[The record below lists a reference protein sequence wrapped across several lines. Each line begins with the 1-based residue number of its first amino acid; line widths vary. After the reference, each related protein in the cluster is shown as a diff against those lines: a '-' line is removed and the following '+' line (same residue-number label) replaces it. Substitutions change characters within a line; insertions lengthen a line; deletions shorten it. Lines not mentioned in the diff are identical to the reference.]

1 MGDEFRHTLSH
12 PRSTNLDFQANPFTV
27 ASYSNHQPSHPRKRV
42 CRSPG
47 VAAEMLPPSG
57 IDVHRK
63 IDPDA
68 SLVLI
73 GIRGS
78 GKRSLGFVAAT
89 ALKRRFITEDH
100 YFKEV
105 TGLSRHEYLKRY
117 GSQEFQ
123 QRDIEVLKMMLDN
136 HRSRCVIECGL
147 GSLTRPIQEHLRR
160 YCTTNPVVYVARDMN
175 RIQKLL
181 GLDDQATKLL
191 GEGDPLHRTCSNF
204 EYYNTEDCS
213 SSASQLDEETL
224 DRRSVG
230 YSFKLKEAKEDFT
243 RFVRFVTGTDVGHSN
258 YDSPFVLL
266 ETPPELRSYTY
277 AIFVRFSD
285 LIDNRVKLSELES
298 GGDAIELCVD
308 RWSPEM
314 AMTLSKQ
321 VSVLGR
327 NTHAPI
333 ILSVD
338 TSSLGITSGDSAR
351 KQGRMAYSQIV
362 EHGLRL
368 AVDYLVIDL
377 DQDHALINDTI
388 RSRGLTKI
396 IGQRIFGQSSA
407 VTWDDEEC
415 LSAYLHAAGL
425 GCQLVRILRVATTR
439 EDNAAVSKFT
449 NKIESLPGAHPP
461 IIAFNIGSLGRTSQ
475 VFNSILTSVSHP
487 AIERHYATERDAQI
501 MARDAVQ
508 ALFQSYV
515 LDPLKF
521 YILGGNVAYSL
532 SPAMYNAAFHHCGM
546 NHSYTIPEEPTLAA
560 LDHLGRDPN
569 FGGASVVQPWRVQ
582 VFQKLAAKSRH
593 AEAIGAINTIM
604 PLRGQPD
611 GTMFPLQEQA
621 SRRHLAGPVL
631 GWYGENTDWVG
642 IMSCI
647 NRNLSPRNAIR
658 PLKTTGLVIG
668 AGGMARAAIYAM
680 LRLGCRKIYIYNRTL
695 SRAEIVARHF
705 NSWATSQVG
714 SAEVVNVLRSLEDE
728 WPTGASPPCMVASCV
743 PADPDR
749 DEPPANF
756 EMPIQWL
763 GSPTGGVILEF
774 AYKPLDTPLLRQ
786 MRRFRSET
794 GRQWVLVDG
803 LDNVAEQAIA
813 QFEILTGRKAPRRLM
828 TMEALRSYVG
838 ESGPFDEKTIR
849 TRLNVHE

>member
-1 MGDEFRHTLSH
+1 MPHR
-12 PRSTNLDFQANPFTV
+12 
-27 ASYSNHQPSHPRKRV
+27 
-42 CRSPG
+42 
-47 VAAEMLPPSG
+47 SG
-57 IDVHRK
+57 IDVYRK
-63 IDPDA
+63 VDPEA

-73 GIRGS
+73 GIRGC

-105 TGLSRHEYLKRY
+105 TGLSRHEYLKQH

-136 HRSRCVIECGL
+136 HRSGCVIECGL

-160 YCTTNPVVYVARDMN
+160 YRETNPVVHIVRDMH
-175 RIQKLL
+175 RIQRLLGLEDQAVKLL
-181 GLDDQATKLL
+181 GD
-191 GEGDPLHRTCSNF
+191 GDTLHRTCSNF
-204 EYYNTEDCS
+204 EYYNIEDRSS
-213 SSASQLDEETL
+213 SSAQLDEESQ

-243 RFVRFVTGTDVGHSN
+243 RFVQSVTGTDVGHSS

-277 AIFVRFSD
+277 AIFVRSSD
-285 LIDNRVKLSELES
+285 LVDNRVKLSELES

-308 RWSPEM
+308 HWSPEM
-314 AMTLSKQ
+314 VRTLSKQ
-321 VSVLGR
+321 VSVLRR
-327 NTHAPI
+327 NTHTPI
-333 ILSVD
+333 IMS
-338 TSSLGITSGDSAR
+338 IDSR
-351 KQGRMAYSQIV
+351 TIRTTEAYSEIV
-362 EHGLRL
+362 QHGLRL
-368 AVDYLVIDL
+368 AVEYMVMDL
-377 DQDHALINDTI
+377 DQDHASITEAI
-388 RSRGLTKI
+388 RNRGTTKI
-396 IGQRIFGQSSA
+396 IGQRIFEPSSA

-415 LSAYLHAAGL
+415 LSSYLDAACL
-425 GCQLVRILRVATTR
+425 ECQLVRILRVATER
-439 EDNAAVSKFT
+439 EDNAAIAKFT
-449 NKIESLPGAHPP
+449 AKIDSLPGNHPP
-461 IIAFNIGSLGRTSQ
+461 IIAYNIGSLGRTSQ
-475 VFNSILTSVSHP
+475 VFNSILTPVSHP
-487 AIERHYATERDAQI
+487 GIDRLSKDERDPQI
-501 MARDAVQ
+501 TSRDAVQ

-515 LDPLKF
+515 LDPLQF
-521 YILGGNVAYSL
+521 YILGGSVAYSL
-532 SPAMYNAAFHHCGM
+532 SPAMYNAAFRHCGM
-546 NHSYTIPEEPTLAA
+546 EHTYSIPEKPTLAA
-560 LDHLGRDPN
+560 LDRLGRDPH

-604 PLRGQPD
+604 PLRGQSD
-611 GTMFPLQEQA
+611 GTMFPLREQA

-642 IMSCI
+642 IMTCI
-647 NRNLSPRNAIR
+647 NRNLSPRNAIS
-658 PLKTTGLVIG
+658 PMKSTALVIG

-680 LRLGCRKIYIYNRTL
+680 LRLGCRKIFIYNRTL
-695 SRAEIVARHF
+695 SRAESVARHF
-705 NSWATSQVG
+705 NSWAASQVG
-714 SAEVVNVLRSLEDE
+714 STEVVYVIRSLQDD
-728 WPTGASPPCMVASCV
+728 WPANACPPCMVASCV

-756 EMPIQWL
+756 EMPMQWL
-763 GSPTGGVILEF
+763 GSPTGGVVLEF

-794 GRQWVLVDG
+794 GHPWVLVDG

-828 TMEALRSYVG
+828 TLEALRNYVG
-838 ESGPFDEKTIR
+838 ETGPFDERTIG
-849 TRLNVHE
+849 TRLDSAQ

>member
-1 MGDEFRHTLSH
+1 MLIDHK
-12 PRSTNLDFQANPFTV
+12 RSL
-27 ASYSNHQPSHPRKRV
+27 SHPRKRV
-42 CRSPG
+42 CRSPDIN
-47 VAAEMLPPSG
+47 VNMAHRSS
-57 IDVHRK
+57 IDEHRK
-63 IDPDA
+63 VDPEA

-105 TGLSRHEYLKRY
+105 TGLSRHEYLRQY

-136 HRSRCVIECGL
+136 HRSHCVIECGL
-147 GSLTRPIQEHLRR
+147 GSLTRPIQEHLRQ
-160 YCTTNPVVYVARDMN
+160 YCLTNPVVYIARDMD
-175 RIQKLL
+175 RIQSLL
-181 GLDDQATKLL
+181 GLEDQSAKLL
-191 GEGDPLHRTCSNF
+191 AEGDPLHRTCSNF
-204 EYYNTEDCS
+204 EYYNIEDRS
-213 SSASQLDEETL
+213 SLFAQLDEESQ

-243 RFVRFVTGTDVGHSN
+243 RFVRFVTGTDVGHSS

-277 AIFVRFSD
+277 AIFVRSSD
-285 LIDNRVKLSELES
+285 LFDGRVELSELES
-298 GGDAIELCVD
+298 GGDAIELCID
-308 RWSPEM
+308 RWGPEM
-314 AMTLSKQ
+314 AMTVSKQ
-321 VSVLGR
+321 VCVLRR
-327 NTHAPI
+327 NTHTPI
-333 ILSVD
+333 ILSID
-338 TSSLGITSGDSAR
+338 AKSLDR
-351 KQGRMAYSQIV
+351 YSIQRRDVYSEIV
-362 EHGLRL
+362 EHALRL
-368 AVDYLVIDL
+368 AVEYLVMDL
-377 DQDHALINDTI
+377 DQHHSLVDTAI
-388 RSRGLTKI
+388 RNRGMTKI
-396 IGQRIFGQSSA
+396 IGQRVFNPSSA

-415 LSAYLHAAGL
+415 LSVYLDAARL
-425 GCQLVRILRVATTR
+425 GCQLVRILRVATER
-439 EDNAAVSKFT
+439 EDNAAIAKFI
-449 NKIESLPGAHPP
+449 NKIDSLPGGHPP
-461 IIAFNIGSLGRTSQ
+461 IIAFNLGRLGRTSQ
-475 VFNSILTSVSHP
+475 VFNSILTSVSHS
-487 AIERHYATERDAQI
+487 AIKRHAHNETDPQI

-515 LDPLKF
+515 LDPLQF
-521 YILGGNVAYSL
+521 YILGGSVAYSL
-532 SPAMYNAAFHHCGM
+532 SPVMYNAAFHHCGM
-546 NHSYTIPEEPTLAA
+546 HHTYSIPETPTLAA
-560 LDHLGRDPN
+560 LDRLGRDPN
-569 FGGASVVQPWRVQ
+569 FGGASIVQPWRVQ

-604 PLRGQPD
+604 PLRGRSD

-642 IMSCI
+642 IMTCI
-647 NRNLSPRNAIR
+647 NRNLSPRNAIS
-658 PLKTTGLVIG
+658 PSKSTGLVIG

-680 LRLGCRKIYIYNRTL
+680 LRLGCRKIFIYNRTL
-695 SRAEIVARHF
+695 SRAENVARHF
-705 NSWATSQVG
+705 NSWAASQV
-714 SAEVVNVLRSLEDE
+714 ALTEVVYVLRSLQDQ
-728 WPTGASPPCMVASCV
+728 WPSDACPPCMVASCV
-743 PADPDR
+743 PADPDT

-756 EMPIQWL
+756 EMPTQWL
-763 GSPTGGVILEF
+763 ESPTGGVVLEF

-828 TMEALRSYVG
+828 TFEALRNFGG
-838 ESGPFDEKTIR
+838 EYGPFDEKTIA
-849 TRLNVHE
+849 TRLDSV

>member
-1 MGDEFRHTLSH
+1 MD
-12 PRSTNLDFQANPFTV
+12 V
-27 ASYSNHQPSHPRKRV
+27 YRKV
-42 CRSPG
+42 
-47 VAAEMLPPSG
+47 
-57 IDVHRK
+57 
-63 IDPDA
+63 DPEA

-105 TGLSRHEYLKRY
+105 TGFSRHEYLKQY

-160 YCTTNPVVYVARDMN
+160 YCATNPVVYIARDMDS
-175 RIQKLL
+175 IQRLL
-181 GLDDQATKLL
+181 GLEDQAAKLL
-191 GEGDPLHRTCSNF
+191 SEGDPLHRTCSNF
-204 EYYNTEDCS
+204 EYYNAEDHS
-213 SSASQLDEETL
+213 SFSAQFYEETQ

-243 RFVRFVTGTDVGHSN
+243 RFVRFVTGTDVGHSS

-277 AIFVRFSD
+277 AIFVRSSD
-285 LIDNRVKLSELES
+285 LIENRVKLSELES

-308 RWSPEM
+308 SWSPEM
-314 AMTLSKQ
+314 AMTVSKQ
-321 VSVLGR
+321 VSILRR
-327 NTHAPI
+327 NTHTPV
-333 ILSVD
+333 ILSID
-338 TSSLGITSGDSAR
+338 NRLLGFPSSDRYSI
-351 KQGRMAYSQIV
+351 QGRNVYSQIV

-368 AVDYLVIDL
+368 AVEYLVMDL
-377 DQDHALINDTI
+377 NQDHALINETI
-388 RSRGLTKI
+388 RNRGMTKI
-396 IGQRIFGQSSA
+396 IGQQIFEPPSR
-407 VTWDDEEC
+407 VTWDDEDC
-415 LSAYLHAAGL
+415 LSAYLDAAGL
-425 GCQLVRILRVATTR
+425 GCQLVRILRVATER
-439 EDNAAVSKFT
+439 EDNTAIAKFT
-449 NKIESLPGAHPP
+449 NKVGSLPGDHPP

-475 VFNSILTSVSHP
+475 VFNSILTPVSHP
-487 AIERHYATERDAQI
+487 AIAHRIQNDRDPQI

-515 LDPLKF
+515 LDPLQF
-521 YILGGNVAYSL
+521 YILGGSVAYSL
-532 SPAMYNAAFHHCGM
+532 SPVMYNAAFRHCGM
-546 NHSYTIPEEPTLAA
+546 HHTYSIPEKPTLAA
-560 LDHLGRDPN
+560 LDQLGREPN

-604 PLRGQPD
+604 PLRGQSD

-642 IMSCI
+642 IMTCI
-647 NRNLSPRNAIR
+647 NRNLSPRNAIS
-658 PLKTTGLVIG
+658 PMKTTGLVIG
-668 AGGMARAAIYAM
+668 AGGMARAAIYAL
-680 LRLGCRKIYIYNRTL
+680 LRLGCRKIFIYNRTL
-695 SRAEIVARHF
+695 SRAESVARHF
-705 NSWATSQVG
+705 NSWAASQVG
-714 SAEVVNVLRSLEDE
+714 STEVVYVLRSLQEE
-728 WPTGASPPCMVASCV
+728 WPSGACFPCMVASCV

-756 EMPIQWL
+756 EMPAQWL
-763 GSPTGGVILEF
+763 GSPTGGVVLEVYIL
-774 AYKPLDTPLLRQ
+774 PSHTSRLDSTNP
-786 MRRFRSET
+786 
-794 GRQWVLVDG
+794 
-803 LDNVAEQAIA
+803 
-813 QFEILTGRKAPRRLM
+813 
-828 TMEALRSYVG
+828 
-838 ESGPFDEKTIR
+838 
-849 TRLNVHE
+849 

>member
-1 MGDEFRHTLSH
+1 MRH
-12 PRSTNLDFQANPFTV
+12 RSGTD
-27 ASYSNHQPSHPRKRV
+27 V
-42 CRSPG
+42 CRK
-47 VAAEMLPPSG
+47 V
-57 IDVHRK
+57 
-63 IDPDA
+63 DPEA

-73 GIRGS
+73 GIRGC

-105 TGLSRHEYLKRY
+105 TGLSRQEYLKRY
-117 GSQEFQ
+117 GSQSFQ
-123 QRDIEVLKMMLDN
+123 QRDIDVLKMMLDN

-147 GSLTRPIQEHLRR
+147 GSLTRPIQDHLRQI
-160 YCTTNPVVYVARDMN
+160 CATNPVVHIARDMD

-181 GLDDQATKLL
+181 GLEDQAVKLL

-204 EYYNTEDCS
+204 EYYNTEDRS
-213 SSASQLDEETL
+213 SFSAQLDEETQ

-230 YSFKLKEAKEDFT
+230 YSFKLKDAKEDFT
-243 RFVRFVTGTDVGHSN
+243 RFVRFVTGTDVGHSS

-277 AIFVRFSD
+277 AIFVRSSD
-285 LIDNRVKLSELES
+285 LIHNRVKLSALES

-308 RWSPEM
+308 CWGSEM
-314 AMTLSKQ
+314 AMTISKQ
-321 VSVLGR
+321 VSLLRR

-338 TSSLGITSGDSAR
+338 THALAISSGDSGSPESR
-351 KQGRMAYSQIV
+351 NDISQIV
-362 EHGLRL
+362 EHALRL
-368 AVDYLVIDL
+368 AVEYLVIDL
-377 DQDHALINDTI
+377 NQDNALINDAI
-388 RSRGLTKI
+388 RNRGMTKI
-396 IGQRIFGQSSA
+396 IGQRIFEPASGIS
-407 VTWDDEEC
+407 WDDEEC
-415 LSAYLHAAGL
+415 LSSYLDATGL
-425 GCQLVRILRVATTR
+425 GCQLVRILRVATKR
-439 EDNAAVSKFT
+439 EDNTAIT
-449 NKIESLPGAHPP
+449 RLINKVESLPGDHPP

-475 VFNSILTSVSHP
+475 VFNSVLTSVSHP
-487 AIERHYATERDAQI
+487 AIERHPQNERDPQI
-501 MARDAVQ
+501 LARDAVQ

-515 LDPLKF
+515 LDPLQF
-521 YILGGNVAYSL
+521 YILGGSVAYSL
-532 SPAMYNAAFHHCGM
+532 SPAMYNAAFRHCGM
-546 NHSYTIPEEPTLAA
+546 DHTYSIPEKPTLAA
-560 LDHLGRDPN
+560 LDRLGRDPN
-569 FGGASVVQPWRVQ
+569 FGGASVVQPWRVE

-604 PLRGQPD
+604 PLRGQQD
-611 GTMFPLQEQA
+611 GIMYPLQEQA

-642 IMSCI
+642 IMTCL
-647 NRNLSPRNAIR
+647 NRNLSPRNAIS
-658 PLKTTGLVIG
+658 PSKTTALVIG

-695 SRAEIVARHF
+695 SRAESVARHF
-705 NSWATSQVG
+705 NSWAASQVG
-714 SAEVVNVLRSLEDE
+714 SPEVVCVIRSLQDE
-728 WPTGASPPCMVASCV
+728 WPSGVCPPCMVASCV
-743 PADPDR
+743 PADPSR

-756 EMPIQWL
+756 EMPTQWL
-763 GSPTGGVILEF
+763 GSPTGGVVLEF

-794 GRQWVLVDG
+794 GHQWVLVDG

-828 TMEALRSYVG
+828 TMEALRNYVG
-838 ESGPFDEKTIR
+838 ENGSFDEKTIR
-849 TRLNVHE
+849 ARLDINE

>member
-1 MGDEFRHTLSH
+1 MPHR
-12 PRSTNLDFQANPFTV
+12 
-27 ASYSNHQPSHPRKRV
+27 
-42 CRSPG
+42 
-47 VAAEMLPPSG
+47 SG
-57 IDVHRK
+57 IDVYRK
-63 IDPDA
+63 VDPEA

-105 TGLSRHEYLKRY
+105 TGLSRHEYLKQY

-123 QRDIEVLKMMLDN
+123 QRDIKVLKMMLDN
-136 HRSRCVIECGL
+136 HRSSCVIECGL
-147 GSLTRPIQEHLRR
+147 GSLTRPIQEHLRW
-160 YCTTNPVVYVARDMN
+160 YCVTNPVVYIARDMD
-175 RIQKLL
+175 RIQSLL
-181 GLDDQATKLL
+181 GLEDQSVKLL
-191 GEGDPLHRTCSNF
+191 AEGDPLHRTCSNF
-204 EYYNTEDCS
+204 EYYNVEDRS
-213 SSASQLDEETL
+213 SLSAQLDEGTQ

-243 RFVRFVTGTDVGHSN
+243 RFVRFVTGTDVGHSS

-277 AIFVRFSD
+277 AIFVRSSD
-285 LIDNRVKLSELES
+285 VTDNRVELSELES

-308 RWSPEM
+308 RWGSEM
-314 AMTLSKQ
+314 AMTVSKQ
-321 VSVLGR
+321 VSVLRR

-333 ILSVD
+333 MLSID
-338 TSSLGITSGDSAR
+338 SRSLGIASCDL
-351 KQGRMAYSQIV
+351 YSTRGNNVYSEIL

-368 AVDYLVIDL
+368 AVEYLVIDL
-377 DQDHALINDTI
+377 DQDHTLINATI
-388 RSRGLTKI
+388 RNRGMTKI
-396 IGQRIFGQSSA
+396 IGQRIFEPSSG

-415 LSAYLHAAGL
+415 LSAYLDAGGL
-425 GCQLVRILRVATTR
+425 GCQLVRILRVATER
-439 EDNAAVSKFT
+439 EDNAAVTKFT
-449 NKIESLPGAHPP
+449 NKIDSLPGDHLPV
-461 IIAFNIGSLGRTSQ
+461 IAFNIGTLGRTSQ
-475 VFNSILTSVSHP
+475 VFNSTLTSVSHS
-487 AIERHYATERDAQI
+487 AIERHSRHETDPQI
-501 MARDAVQ
+501 TSRDAVQ

-515 LDPLKF
+515 LDPLQF
-521 YILGGNVAYSL
+521 YILGGSVAYSL
-532 SPAMYNAAFHHCGM
+532 SPVMYNAAFRHCGM
-546 NHSYTIPEEPTLAA
+546 GHTYSIPETPTLAA
-560 LDHLGRDPN
+560 LDRLGRDPH
-569 FGGASVVQPWRVQ
+569 FGGASIVQPWRVQ

-604 PLRGQPD
+604 PLRGQSD

-642 IMSCI
+642 IMTCI
-647 NRNLSPRNAIR
+647 NRNLSPRNAIS
-658 PLKTTGLVIG
+658 PSKTTGLVIG
-668 AGGMARAAIYAM
+668 AGGMARAAVYAM
-680 LRLGCRKIYIYNRTL
+680 LRLGCRKIFIYNRTL
-695 SRAEIVARHF
+695 SRAESVAQHF
-705 NSWATSQVG
+705 NSWAASQVA
-714 SAEVVNVLRSLEDE
+714 STEVVYVLKSLQDY
-728 WPTGASPPCMVASCV
+728 WPSDACPPCMVASCV

-756 EMPIQWL
+756 EMPTQWL
-763 GSPTGGVILEF
+763 GSPTGGVVLEF

-828 TMEALRSYVG
+828 TLEALRNYAG
-838 ESGPFDEKTIR
+838 EHGPFDEKTIGA
-849 TRLNVHE
+849 RLDSVQ